1 MTQIDDND
9 AGLDGIDRTR
19 HSSAGRDQALPP
31 SPHPTPG
38 PASFKEVIFWIALVL
53 AVAIVVSI
61 IALGKAMATEHRCR
75 GLWTG
80 NSCIGSWS
88 NTRQEPYYEGDTYV
102 RHGRTQQRPERR

>member
-1 MTQIDDND
+1 MQNNQ
-9 AGLDGIDRTR
+9 TR
-19 HSSAGRDQALPP
+19 RSSVGRDQASSPP
-31 SPHPTPG
+31 AHPAPG
-38 PASFKEVIFWIALVL
+38 PASSKEVIFWIALAL
-53 AVAIVVSI
+53 SVAIIVSI